1 MYDLGGKRWSGSPQA
16 LLMYRLEGGSYRQ
29 APVADEY
36 RSAVFDTHVRM
47 MPDARE
53 RSEERRGVSE
63 EDRSPPRFQWWDP
76 DTERWRDR
84 ESDLNLEVKL
94 EGVREG
100 RVQTLIQALDAF
112 LPNLSDADRECIV
125 EAWSAD
131 GIPDDM
137 LSRTMEAGQ
146 TPDEWESILDVS

>member
-1 MYDLGGKRWSGSPQA
+1 M
-16 LLMYRLEGGSYRQ
+16 
-29 APVADEY
+29 
-36 RSAVFDTHVRM
+36 FDTHVRM

-131 GIPDDM
+131 GIPGRHA
-137 LSRTMEAGQ
+137 L
-146 TPDEWESILDVS
+146 PDHGGRPDTG